1 MIIGIS
7 IDGVLRNLFGKME
20 ESHMKYFPKDEN
32 EEDTKILDYD
42 FEKWLIFPEEEVK
55 QGEME
60 FNPEFNEKKFIEEN
74 SDTVLTKKIE
84 QVTIAEFLYEKCTLE
99 VFGYANE
106 VSKNIMEVLNGLI
119 LEFPQHEFII
129 ISREIGLCVPSTLF
143 FLSKTSC
150 MCQNIKFVKGFE
162 DHWDYVDM
170 MVTDHPKII
179 NSKKFKPQVC
189 VKIKK
194 DFNKELKTK
203 FEIESLKEFGE
214 ILKTIK

>member
-1 MIIGIS
+1 MAEKIFFYKNKEIYIKDIKKQTKGQQRTKSKKTVIASVINERKSNRRNIILNILKKQRKIKKMIIGIS

-84 QVTIAEFLYEKCTLE
+84 QVTIEECLYEKCTL
-99 VFGYANE
+99 
-106 VSKNIMEVLNGLI
+106 
-119 LEFPQHEFII
+119 
-129 ISREIGLCVPSTLF
+129 
-143 FLSKTSC
+143 
-150 MCQNIKFVKGFE
+150 
-162 DHWDYVDM
+162 
-170 MVTDHPKII
+170 
-179 NSKKFKPQVC
+179 
-189 VKIKK
+189 
-194 DFNKELKTK
+194 
-203 FEIESLKEFGE
+203 
-214 ILKTIK
+214 

>member
-84 QVTIAEFLYEKCTLE
+84 QVTIEECLYEKCTL
-99 VFGYANE
+99 
-106 VSKNIMEVLNGLI
+106 
-119 LEFPQHEFII
+119 
-129 ISREIGLCVPSTLF
+129 
-143 FLSKTSC
+143 
-150 MCQNIKFVKGFE
+150 
-162 DHWDYVDM
+162 
-170 MVTDHPKII
+170 
-179 NSKKFKPQVC
+179 
-189 VKIKK
+189 
-194 DFNKELKTK
+194 
-203 FEIESLKEFGE
+203 
-214 ILKTIK
+214 